1 MGNILDIHKNDVY
14 IYWNISHLY
23 IYIYR
28 DTHSYIVEHMQHLF
42 VAVSN
47 WFLTLQR
54 TLLMFGSLGI
64 VNSALNQTAK
74 TYNFVGISTNHFR
87 CVEVIVVE
95 MMMNFCSS
103 DWCTKCSM
111 IDHFWSL
118 SFLCF
123 SYLVPFFGP
132 KKSPNLY
139 PLRFS
144 FDRVKQLLGAQTVEW
159 ISLNF
164 SSTRHQLK

>member
-14 IYWNISHLY
+14 IDIYIETYH

-103 DWCTKCSM
+103 D
-111 IDHFWSL
+111 
-118 SFLCF
+118 
-123 SYLVPFFGP
+123 
-132 KKSPNLY
+132 
-139 PLRFS
+139 
-144 FDRVKQLLGAQTVEW
+144 
-159 ISLNF
+159 
-164 SSTRHQLK
+164 